1 MPLSKYE
8 LENSIGAITNQSE
21 ELFIQLQKIKAIG
34 RCYLTLNGIYANLV
48 NMDYDKICNMD
59 PDECNFF
66 RKNIFDLIDA
76 LSGTTDLFHDC
87 KKLVVGKD
95 LVKAEQLIDD
105 LRDCVT
111 AIVLSV
117 QDLFGL

>member
-1 MPLSKYE
+1 MS
-8 LENSIGAITNQSE
+8 LEKSTEAIIEQIIA
-21 ELFIQLQKIKAIG
+21 LFIQLQKANAAG
-34 RCYLTLNGIYANLV
+34 RFHLTLSSIYVNLV